1 MKNKRASGGKNLT
14 VFHKMAVETSKV
26 IGSDFKAEIFRL
38 AFAKAKRWAVA
49 AYGTADMS
57 LYASDN
63 GYELTTYYQE
73 CASKV
78 QKTFNREVA

>member
-1 MKNKRASGGKNLT
+1 MKASGGKNKT
-14 VFHKMAVETSKV
+14 VFIKMAFTTSNA
-26 IGSDFKAEIFRL
+26 IGPEFKADIFRL

-57 LYASDN
+57 LYASEN
-63 GYELTTYYQE
+63 GYDLTTYYQE

-78 QKTFNREVA
+78 QKTFNRETF